1 LMENSEM
8 QRIVMPLAATL
19 IGAAFVAASPL
30 PASASAEDHVKARH
44 AKRIQVRCQKKIQHV
59 VKKTQRVVELKSKG
73 TKLREERKA
82 KRLVKRTQQV
92 VEKAPKHGLVQ
103 AEPAHRA
110 LPATAE
116 AELDLA
122 DTTNAL
128 VALAMRY
135 DGKNPTGW
143 SHNWCAHYLDMV
155 LQEAGYPSGGNLARG
170 YASYGQPTPARVG
183 AIAVMPNHVGVVA
196 FVGDDYVILVSG
208 NHGGSSGDRT
218 VGLGRYAMSRITTF
232 RMPLTREVIMADEPK
247 LAPIEG

>member
-1 LMENSEM
+1 M
-8 QRIVMPLAATL
+8 QRFVMPLAATL

-30 PASASAEDHVKARH
+30 TASASAKDHVKERH
-44 AKRIQVRCQKKIQHV
+44 AKRIQAREKKAQGV
-59 VKKTQRVVELKSKG
+59 VKKAQRVVESKSKS
-73 TKLREERKA
+73 TKLRVELKA
-82 KRLVKRTQQV
+82 KRVAKRTQREA
-92 VEKAPKHGLVQ
+92 EKALEHGLVR
-103 AEPAHRA
+103 AEPTQAAA
-110 LPATAE
+110 LATSE
-116 AELDLA
+116 AKLDSP
-122 DTTNAL
+122 DTANAL
-128 VALAMRY
+128 VGLAMRY

-155 LQEAGYPSGGNLARG
+155 LQEAGYPSGGNLANG

-208 NHGGSSGDRT
+208 NHSGSSGHRT

-247 LAPIEG
+247 LVPAEG

>member
-1 LMENSEM
+1 M

-30 PASASAEDHVKARH
+30 SASASAQDHVKATH
-44 AKRIQVRCQKKIQHV
+44 AKRIQMPCQKKAQRV

-73 TKLREERKA
+73 TKLSVERKA
-82 KRLVKRTQQV
+82 KRVVKRTQRV
-92 VEKAPKHGLVQ
+92 VEKAHKPVLVQ

-110 LPATAE
+110 LHATAE
-116 AELDLA
+116 AELDLP

-155 LQEAGYPSGGNLARG
+155 LEEAGYPSGGNLARG

-196 FVGDDYVILVSG
+196 FVGDDYVILISG
-208 NHGGSSGDRT
+208 NHGGSSGHRT

-232 RMPLTREVIMADEPK
+232 RMPLSTEVIMADESK
-247 LAPIEG
+247 SAPAEG